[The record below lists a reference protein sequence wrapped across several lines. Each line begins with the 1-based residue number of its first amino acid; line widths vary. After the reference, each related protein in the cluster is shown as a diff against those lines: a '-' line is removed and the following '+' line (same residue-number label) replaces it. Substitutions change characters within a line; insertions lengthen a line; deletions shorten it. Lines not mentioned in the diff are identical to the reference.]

1 MPRRDGIFHKRL
13 KQCPRGEGLVFPRW
27 TCALAFGVLVHG
39 LKTRATKK
47 RRTSDPEL
55 YCGLRT
61 IVSANRNF
69 FDLQVNGHGGADFN
83 ADELTAEQLHRA
95 CEMLEADGVAE
106 ILATVITD
114 RLDLMCWR
122 LAKLRTLRDG
132 DPLAARLIRGIH
144 IEGPFLNETPGFR
157 GAHPADAIR
166 PASVDAIKSLLEAA
180 GGLTRIVTLAPE
192 RDPGFAVTRM
202 LAGQRIV
209 VSAGHTDASLDELRG
224 AIDAGL
230 SMFTHLG
237 NGCPM
242 SLHRHDNI
250 IQRVLSLSDRLWISF
265 IADGVHVPFFALQ
278 NYLRVAVLERCIVVT
293 DAMSAAGLG
302 PGRYT
307 LGRWDLMI
315 GEDRV
320 ARSPDGSHLVGSA
333 GTMPLSLRNLTG
345 PVGLSEPEALRLTR
359 DNPGIALGIT
369 SHGPTNFTD
378 A

>member
-1 MPRRDGIFHKRL
+1 MSTVG
-13 KQCPRGEGLVFPRW
+13 
-27 TCALAFGVLVHG
+27 
-39 LKTRATKK
+39 
-47 RRTSDPEL
+47 
-55 YCGLRT
+55 
-61 IVSANRNF
+61 NF
-69 FDLQVNGHGGADFN
+69 IDLQVNGYGGADFN
-83 ADELTAEQLHRA
+83 ADDLKAEQLHRA
-95 CEMLEADGVAE
+95 CEMLEADGVAG

-114 RLDLMCWR
+114 HLDAMYRR
-122 LAKLRTLRDG
+122 LARIHTLREA
-132 DPLAARLIRGIH
+132 DPHAARLVRGIH
-144 IEGPFLNETPGFR
+144 IEGPFLNQTAGFR

-166 PASVDAIKSLLEAA
+166 PANVDEMKSLLDAA

-192 RDPGFAVTRM
+192 RDRDFAVTRM
-202 LAGQRIV
+202 LAGQGIV
-209 VSAGHTDASLDELRG
+209 VSAGHTDATLDELRA

-250 IQRVLSLSDRLWISF
+250 IQRVLSVSDRLWISF
-265 IADGVHVPFFALQ
+265 IADGAHVPFFALR
-278 NYLRVAVLERCIVVT
+278 NYLRVAGLDRCIVVT

-333 GTMPLSLRNLTG
+333 GTMPLSLKNLTG
-345 PVGLSEPEALRLTR
+345 PVGLNEPEALRLMR
-359 DNPGIALGIT
+359 DNPRAILGIA
-369 SHGPTNFTD
+369 SHGPTNLTD